1 MKGFIG
7 IVLNVFLVLGMFFA
21 SHESTEQENIIDT
34 KEVNVLTN
42 EDYSKLYTL
51 RNDERKSNTEIVE
64 LDQEDAW
71 LLMQL
76 AVHETGDYGAESQY
90 FVMMVIINRLRSD
103 EFPNTIREVLL
114 QKNPIQFLPEEI
126 LVKQV
131 PNADSHIAL
140 AMVEQGIDNS
150 QGAIYY
156 EASTNSSQS
165 WHCQNREFLFEA
177 YGQRYYK

>member
-1 MKGFIG
+1 
-7 IVLNVFLVLGMFFA
+7 
-21 SHESTEQENIIDT
+21 
-34 KEVNVLTN
+34 
-42 EDYSKLYTL
+42 
-51 RNDERKSNTEIVE
+51 
-64 LDQEDAW
+64 
-71 LLMQL
+71 
-76 AVHETGDYGAESQY
+76 
-90 FVMMVIINRLRSD
+90 MVIINRLRSD

-114 QKNPIQFLPEEI
+114 QKNPNQFLPEEI

>member
-1 MKGFIG
+1 MKGFIA

-76 AVHETGDYGAESQY
+76 AVHETGDYGAESQ
-90 FVMMVIINRLRSD
+90 
-103 EFPNTIREVLL
+103 
-114 QKNPIQFLPEEI
+114 
-126 LVKQV
+126 
-131 PNADSHIAL
+131 
-140 AMVEQGIDNS
+140 
-150 QGAIYY
+150 
-156 EASTNSSQS
+156 
-165 WHCQNREFLFEA
+165 
-177 YGQRYYK
+177 